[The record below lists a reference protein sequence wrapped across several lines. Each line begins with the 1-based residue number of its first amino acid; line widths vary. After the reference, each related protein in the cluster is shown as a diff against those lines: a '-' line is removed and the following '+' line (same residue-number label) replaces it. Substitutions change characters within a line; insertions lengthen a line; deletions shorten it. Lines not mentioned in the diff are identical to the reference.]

1 MLTYARRH
9 LACALCNES
18 AGVSLFFIVC
28 FFLFIFR
35 HLACALCSDS
45 AGVSLVF
52 FFSGTS
58 PARSAVTAL
67 VFQFGVDFSLNFSAG
82 DLVLVTAHSYICV
95 SRMLT
100 YADVC

>member
-1 MLTYARRH
+1 MLVGTSPARSAMRALVFLFFLLCVFFFLRH
-9 LACALCNES
+9 LACAL
-18 AGVSLFFIVC
+18 G
-28 FFLFIFR
+28 
-35 HLACALCSDS
+35 SDS

-82 DLVLVTAHSYICV
+82 DLVLVTAYSYICV